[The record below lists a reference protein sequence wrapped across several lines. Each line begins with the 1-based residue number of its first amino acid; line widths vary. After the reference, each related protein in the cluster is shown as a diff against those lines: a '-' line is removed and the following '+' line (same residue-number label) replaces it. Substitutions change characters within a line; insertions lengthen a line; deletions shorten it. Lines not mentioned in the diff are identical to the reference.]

1 MKTINTL
8 LSLQKREVLL
18 LVFIILD
25 QDKDGLI
32 TPSDLMELSGL
43 KNTSIDR
50 NILIERDIFRIMQYV
65 KEENDIEID
74 DKVDD

>member
-1 MKTINTL
+1 
-8 LSLQKREVLL
+8 
-18 LVFIILD
+18 
-25 QDKDGLI
+25 
-32 TPSDLMELSGL
+32 MELSGL